1 LKLYPI
7 TEVSVVNRR
16 DFFKISASSIVLVS
30 GESLL
35 AMPENNLDMHIRD
48 SIIIQEQE
56 IQSYIQA
63 QFSLERKVCKDF
75 SKDILEKKPVIA
87 RYDDKVLLNSISL
100 KLKQTQKLVGYG
112 NFNLL
117 NFDYLLRLARNNPR
131 IGKFSK
137 AELNYIENIFYTHAS
152 DYGFYGEKVTHTLS
166 DSISKKETVKIPRT
180 GHYLYKGEP
189 EQLYARLRKEVG
201 PSVVLTSGVRSVVK
215 QLDLFLYKA
224 NKLNGNY
231 SKAAHSLAPPGY
243 SFHGVSDFDVGKV
256 GLGYKNFTSS
266 FAKTKVY
273 TDLQKLGYISI
284 RYPRNN
290 PFGVRFEPWH
300 IKV

>member
-1 LKLYPI
+1 M
-7 TEVSVVNRR
+7 NRR
-16 DFFKISASSIVLVS
+16 DFFKISSSSIVLS
-30 GESLL
+30 SSTQLF
-35 AMPENNLDMHIRD
+35 AMPEDNLDQYIKDSLDYKEINIYIRD
-48 SIIIQEQE
+48 QISLKHKQCEQFSRSIINKEPLVA
-56 IQSYIQA
+56 SVD
-63 QFSLERKVCKDF
+63 ER
-75 SKDILEKKPVIA
+75 
-87 RYDDKVLLNSISL
+87 VLLQSVSL

-117 NFDYLLRLARNNPR
+117 NLDQLFYIARNNSN
-131 IGKFSK
+131 IGSFTQD
-137 AELNYIENIFYTHAS
+137 ELKYIEKIFYTNAA
-152 DYGFYGEKVTHTLS
+152 DYGFYGKKVTHELS
-166 DSISKKETVKIPRT
+166 DKITKAQTIKVPYT

-189 EQLYARLRKEVG
+189 VDMYQRLKQEVG
-201 PSVVLTSGVRSVVK
+201 KSIILTSGVRSVVK

-224 NKLNGNY
+224 NKLKGNY

-266 FAKTKVY
+266 FAKTQEY
-273 TDLQKLGYISI
+273 AQLQKLGYISI
-284 RYPRNN
+284 RYPKNN